1 MTFSNAPHTPSGLKN
16 ASRIGAQALVTR
28 DVLGFKD
35 SAVKVYSP
43 AELIDELCKRGLEYE
58 EVISS

>member
-1 MTFSNAPHTPSGLKN
+1 MTFSNAPHTPSAQKN

-28 DVLGFKD
+28 DVLGPKD

-43 AELIDELCKRGLEYE
+43 VELLDELRKYGFEYE